1 LAWSLVAFAANPN
14 EAKPIVAMPVDIISA
29 SELSQVTA
37 GARNKPKLDLEMP
50 KPKPLVEQVAPPKPV
65 EDTTAKVATREIK
78 TAAEQPPAAAPP
90 PKPPAPVQKTAEPK
104 RDLIAEALK
113 KDEARKPEPKPA
125 EQPKQQPAPKS
136 QPMFDPRQLQAL
148 LDKRAAQRVA
158 AAGETR
164 NEDVSLGA
172 VNGAAAQLSQS
183 EIDALRKRLEECW
196 TPPIGVDS
204 STRLN
209 VVIRVLFNNDG
220 SVAKPPDVVAGPA
233 SPLGPAM
240 AESAKRAILR
250 CQPFKMLKPEHY
262 EQWKDIE
269 INFDPQQML
278 RG

>member
-1 LAWSLVAFAANPN
+1 MRTGVTISIEGQAGVLAWSFVAFAANPN

-90 PKPPAPVQKTAEPK
+90 PKPPAPVQKKPAEPK

-148 LDKRAAQRVA
+148 LDKRTAQRVA
-158 AAGETR
+158 AAGEIG
-164 NEDVSLGA
+164 NDDVKLRA
-172 VNGAAAQLSQS
+172 VNGAS
-183 EIDALRKRLEECW
+183 E
-196 TPPIGVDS
+196 
-204 STRLN
+204 
-209 VVIRVLFNNDG
+209 
-220 SVAKPPDVVAGPA
+220 
-233 SPLGPAM
+233 
-240 AESAKRAILR
+240 
-250 CQPFKMLKPEHY
+250 QY
-262 EQWKDIE
+262 
-269 INFDPQQML
+269 
-278 RG
+278 